1 MAGCA
6 VSNVGLKDVIKNI
19 MEMDVPEL
27 VFAASI
33 VRPHHA
39 TV

>member
-27 VFAASI
+27 VFLRSFTQH
-33 VRPHHA
+33 P
-39 TV
+39 